1 MGHSDLYS
9 DATEA
14 TRQGLQKAESAARRG
29 LDHLGE
35 SAISVRDAVAPVIR
49 DVRTRVV
56 NASDRTIGYVRDEP
70 VRSVLVAAAVGT
82 LVFAVWHMLGSRKD
96 GTRSRN
102 WR

>member
-9 DATEA
+9 ETTEA
-14 TRQGLQKAESAARRG
+14 TRHGLQKAESAARRG

-35 SAISVRDAVAPVIR
+35 SVSGVRDAVAPVMR
-49 DVRTRVV
+49 DVRARVV

-70 VRSVLVAAAVGT
+70 VRSALVAAAVGT
-82 LVFAVWHMLGSRKD
+82 LVFAVWHMLGSRSSSS
-96 GTRSRN
+96 SRN